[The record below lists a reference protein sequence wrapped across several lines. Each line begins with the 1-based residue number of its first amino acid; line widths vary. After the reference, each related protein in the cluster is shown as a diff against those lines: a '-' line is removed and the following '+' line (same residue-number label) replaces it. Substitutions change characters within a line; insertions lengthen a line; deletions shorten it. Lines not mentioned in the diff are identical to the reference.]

1 MVKNL
6 VANARDA
13 GSVPEWERSPGAGNG
28 HPLQYSHLE
37 NSMDRGAW
45 GPSGAN
51 RITKIWTQLSIST

>member
-6 VANARDA
+6 VANAGDK
-13 GSVPEWERSPGAGNG
+13 SFIPEWERSPGAGNG

-45 GPSGAN
+45 GPSRAH
-51 RITKIWTQLSIST
+51 RITKIWTRLSTST